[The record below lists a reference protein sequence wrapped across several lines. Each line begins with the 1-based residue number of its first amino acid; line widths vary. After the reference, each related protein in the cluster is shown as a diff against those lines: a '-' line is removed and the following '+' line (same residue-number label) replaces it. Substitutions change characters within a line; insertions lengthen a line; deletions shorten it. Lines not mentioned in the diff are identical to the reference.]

1 VNQCQPIDSVG
12 FVKGLTTLFNGTLGQ
27 DSSNFFLFSDSILKQ
42 DYCAAPSQTVSIS
55 VPQIFSFHR
64 HLFTLDTSFSPPS
77 LIKQKQ
83 GSNFQEKVLNS

>member
-1 VNQCQPIDSVG
+1 VPTDRQRG
-12 FVKGLTTLFNGTLGQ
+12 FRERFDYIVQWYPRSGLLEL
-27 DSSNFFLFSDSILKQ
+27 FLFSDSILKQ